1 MNLTINRLSRIYAL
15 LTVLYPYSFRQDF
28 ASEMQAVFQEKL
40 NATKRTGK
48 WALWCDFWSEL
59 RDLPVAILTEYWF
72 TFRDTFG
79 RSIMFLITEDK
90 SWRIK
95 DRRDAIIA
103 SLPPVMM
110 GFGIA
115 LGARVVWEP
124 WHTIPRWRLLTG
136 FAIMMLPGLLIG
148 LGGLWALTKRVP
160 PWGHIWIGATGMGL
174 VLFVK
179 TIAEERADFGLPLI
193 SPVMDIVI
201 AIVLLIGI
209 TVLILVS
216 AWQGWRHA
224 GMVSLGFATM
234 AGMASFSMATAAP
247 FNRYDLALLAAP
259 VGLVMASL
267 IYLFVRKGD
276 GGRIIAILV
285 YGVMNAVVF
294 FIVASIWDLPYGSPS
309 PVIPFLIVLTGA
321 LLVGP
326 IAGLIGRPVRR
337 VVQGS

>member
-1 MNLTINRLSRIYAL
+1 MNLTVDRLSRIYAL
-15 LTVLYPYSFRQDF
+15 LTLLYPYDFRRDF

-40 NATKRTGK
+40 NAAKQAGK
-48 WALWCDFWSEL
+48 WALWRDFWSEL
-59 RDLPVAILTEYWF
+59 HNLPAAILTEYWLA
-72 TFRDTFG
+72 FRDTFG
-79 RSIMFLITEDK
+79 RGIMFLVTEDK
-90 SWRIK
+90 SWRIEG
-95 DRRDAIIA
+95 RRDAIIA
-103 SLPPVMM
+103 SLPPMLM
-110 GFGIA
+110 GFGVA
-115 LGARVVWEP
+115 LGALVVWEP

-136 FAIMMLPGLLIG
+136 FAIMMLPGLIIG
-148 LGGLWALTKRVP
+148 LGGLWALIKRIP
-160 PWGHIWIGATGMGL
+160 PWSHTWVGGAGMGL

-179 TIAEERADFGLPLI
+179 TIAEERADFGLPLV
-193 SPVMDIVI
+193 SPVMDVVI
-201 AIVLLIGI
+201 
-209 TVLILVS
+209 LILLLFILSVIIGVS

-276 GGRIIAILV
+276 GGRVIAILM
-285 YGVMNAVVF
+285 YGLMNAIVF
-294 FIVASIWDLPYGSPS
+294 FIVASIWNLPEGDPS

-326 IAGLIGRPVRR
+326 IAGLIGKPVRR